1 MNLRKDSDSECT
13 LTNVHQSKPNVL
25 IAEPGLNLLPVVN
38 FFGDQETLALLK
50 GRSPINQTKL
60 QLDFDPPE
68 GNVKIPSYLPI
79 RNNSSKSFDWD
90 EFQSHLTTKS
100 LGRNIIHADLIT
112 STMDLTTGELLKSG
126 LVVIADRQTSGK
138 GRGANKWLSPNGCAM
153 FSLQLDLSLS
163 SGIGKRLPLLLPLV
177 CLAVVDSVNS
187 MGNGYENLDLRL
199 KWPND
204 IYAGQQCKIGGVLI
218 YTPTIGT
225 SVQANIGVG
234 VNLSNEEPTKC
245 INQMAKEKGLNPISR
260 EIFLSQLFNKLEFYL
275 DAIEKNFELN
285 KEIFDKYHKYWL
297 HSDQSVK
304 VQCDDGSMKLGR
316 MVGLDPD
323 GFLLVDVDG
332 HKLKFHPNENSFV
345 VSQGVIIPN
354 N

>member
-1 MNLRKDSDSECT
+1 MNF
-13 LTNVHQSKPNVL
+13 
-25 IAEPGLNLLPVVN
+25 LPVVN

-50 GRSPINQTKL
+50 GRSPINQTRL
-60 QLDFDPPE
+60 QLDFDPPKN
-68 GNVKIPSYLPI
+68 NVKNPSYLPI
-79 RNNSSKSFDWD
+79 RNNSSKSFNWD
-90 EFQSHLTTKS
+90 KFQSHLTTKS
-100 LGRNIIHADLIT
+100 LGRNIIHVDLIT
-112 STMDLTTGELLKSG
+112 STMDLTTGELLESG
-126 LVVIADRQTSGK
+126 IVVIADRQTSGK
-138 GRGANKWLSPNGCAM
+138 GRGPNKWLSPKGCAM

-225 SVQANIGVG
+225 TVQANIGVG

-245 INQMAKEKGLNPISR
+245 INQMAKEKNLSPISR

-275 DAIEKNFELN
+275 DTIGKNSEVD

-304 VQCDDGSMKLGR
+304 VQCDAGSLKQGR
-316 MVGLDPD
+316 MVGLDPA

-332 HKLKFHPNENSFV
+332 HKLKFHPNENSFD
-345 VSQGVIIPN
+345 VSQGVIIPKK
-354 N
+354 